1 VCCEVGFAHPL
12 IPPFSFSVI
21 WRVSLR
27 ELLPST
33 AAARILSCDAPHK
46 VGNQKS
52 RLRTYCSP
60 AGSPLIKSLSV
71 ITQRADKNRR
81 RRSPFVCLYFEHLKL
96 EQCGPSNPL
105 SLTTVAAR
113 FTLFQAAFE
122 AAALDSAPII
132 PPL

>member
-1 VCCEVGFAHPL
+1 VGFAHPL

-81 RRSPFVCLYFEHLKL
+81 CRSPFVCLYFEHLKL